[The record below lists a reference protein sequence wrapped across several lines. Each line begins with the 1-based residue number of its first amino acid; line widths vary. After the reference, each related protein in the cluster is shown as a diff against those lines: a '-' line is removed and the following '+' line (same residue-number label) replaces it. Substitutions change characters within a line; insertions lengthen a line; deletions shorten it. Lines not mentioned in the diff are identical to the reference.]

1 MNRFG
6 KVAAFAISF
15 GLLGGLLGGASA
27 MAGENTIVVDKVSV
41 AYGDLNLSSQAGNQ
55 VLLARVRSAAAL
67 ACGGR
72 PDTRDIKGMTRFQT
86 CAKDAL
92 DSAVTRIGAPKLAAL
107 YGLNVQKVASAR

>member
-1 MNRFG
+1 MTRFG

-15 GLLGGLLGGASA
+15 GLLGGLTGGASA
-27 MAGENTIVVDKVSV
+27 LAGESGIVVAKVSV
-41 AYGDLNLSSQAGNQ
+41 AYGDLNLSTQAGNQ

-86 CAKDAL
+86 CAKEAM
-92 DSAVTRIGAPKLAAL
+92 DSAVIRIGAPKLTAL
-107 YGLNVQKVASAR
+107 YGLSLQEVASAK